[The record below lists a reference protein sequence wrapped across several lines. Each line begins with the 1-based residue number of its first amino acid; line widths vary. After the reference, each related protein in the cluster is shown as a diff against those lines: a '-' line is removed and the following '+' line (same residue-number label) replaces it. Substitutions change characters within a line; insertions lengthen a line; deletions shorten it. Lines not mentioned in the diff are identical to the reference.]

1 MEKLILVRYGEI
13 HLKGLNR
20 PFFEKK
26 LVDNIKTVLGS
37 SDGIEVT
44 RAQGRIF
51 VSGIDNIDRALD
63 SLSRVFGIVS
73 VSPVFVTEKNMD
85 DILRTCVE
93 VFKNSMDGSI
103 KTFKVEA
110 RRADKNFPLKSPQIS
125 RESGAAVLRNIP
137 GIKVDVHN
145 PDKTL
150 HVEVRDKAYIYT
162 DVYPGPGG
170 MPVGANGKVVLL
182 LSGGIDS
189 PVAGWMVAKR
199 GVKPEAVHFH
209 SFPFTSERAKE
220 KVIDLCRILTGYIGD
235 MNLHIVPF
243 TAIQQEI
250 YEKCP
255 DSQITV
261 LMRRAMMKIAE
272 QIALDTGAG
281 ALVTGESIGQV
292 ASQTIESLHVTN
304 SAVNI
309 PVLRPLIGFDK
320 VEIMDRAKDIGTY
333 QTSILP
339 YEDCCT
345 VFVPKHPVT
354 KPKLE
359 HIENSEKGLD
369 IDKLIKEAIQGK
381 ELMVIKPRD

>member
-1 MEKLILVRYGEI
+1 LEKLILVRYGEI

>member
-1 MEKLILVRYGEI
+1 LDKLILVRYGEI

-44 RAQGRIF
+44 RTQGRIF

-85 DILRTCVE
+85 DISRTCVE
-93 VFKNSMDGSI
+93 VFKNSMDGST

-220 KVIDLCRILTGYIGD
+220 KVIDLCRILSGYIGD

-381 ELMVIKPRD
+381 ELIVIKPRD